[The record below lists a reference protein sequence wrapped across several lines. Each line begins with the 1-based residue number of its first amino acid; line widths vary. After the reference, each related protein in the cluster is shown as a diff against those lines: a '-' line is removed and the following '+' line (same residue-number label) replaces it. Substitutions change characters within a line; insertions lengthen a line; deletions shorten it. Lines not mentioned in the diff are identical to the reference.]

1 MADRDTYDE
10 RSLTHLLQQGDEEA
24 FELLYN
30 RYWEKLLT
38 VAYHRTG
45 SMETAKELVQ
55 DVFTNL
61 WRRRNHLNIKT
72 TFAAYIFSA
81 MKYTILDH
89 IRSQAVKE
97 KYAEV
102 IKKTKLG
109 TDNTTLDFIAYRELN
124 SILEKEINKLPEK
137 CRMVF
142 RLSRV
147 EHYST
152 KEIAEKLQISPKT
165 VENQL
170 TKALKVLRANMQE
183 FTTFLALLFS
193 FPF

>member
-1 MADRDTYDE
+1 MADRYTYNE
-10 RSLTHLLQQGDEEA
+10 RTLTHLLQQGDEEA

-97 KYAEV
+97 KYAEA
-102 IKKTKLG
+102 IKKTALG

-183 FTTFLALLFS
+183 FTTFLALLFT

>member
-1 MADRDTYDE
+1 MGDRYTYDE
-10 RSLTHLLQQGDEEA
+10 RTLTHLLQQGDEEA

-81 MKYTILDH
+81 MKYTILDY

-97 KYAEV
+97 KYAEA
-102 IKKTKLG
+102 IKKTALG
-109 TDNTTLDFIAYRELN
+109 TDNTTIDFIAYRELN

-183 FTTFLALLFS
+183 FTTFLALLVSNAF
-193 FPF
+193 